1 MKRSFSEI
9 NDCTEGDFFKG
20 GENDSDGVENELE
33 SPETRA
39 RKRRRGQIEKKRRDR
54 INSSLA
60 ELRQLV
66 PAAFKKQGSTKLEKA
81 EILQLTVEHLRGLKY
96 GAEHTRGLA
105 MTRAVDEHIPGHQEC
120 IPDSHLSLSAPVE
133 TAETAHVSPTS
144 STRRQIVNKINCLAA
159 LPGGHN
165 GINPPKKTGLTL
177 STMETDK
184 QLCSSTQTFTPLPL
198 NAGRSEV
205 CEMSQARK
213 IRDWGLTVAFNCP
226 SVLPLQR
233 PGLGNVLQTPL
244 IQAGPL
250 IDWSMSLITKTNYSV
265 PFPSSWSP

>member
-1 MKRSFSEI
+1 MVSRLTLRDCAKTMVFFWSWYRKGIKPASGFISTRRVIHDYSF
-9 NDCTEGDFFKG
+9 
-20 GENDSDGVENELE
+20 
-33 SPETRA
+33 
-39 RKRRRGQIEKKRRDR
+39 QI
-54 INSSLA
+54 LP
-60 ELRQLV
+60 L
-66 PAAFKKQGSTKLEKA
+66 
-81 EILQLTVEHLRGLKY
+81 GLS
-96 GAEHTRGLA
+96 
-105 MTRAVDEHIPGHQEC
+105 MTRAVDERILGHQEC

-165 GINPPKKTGLTL
+165 GINPPNTGLTL

-184 QLCSSTQTFTPLPL
+184 QLCSTTQTFTALPL

-213 IRDWGLTVAFNCP
+213 IRDWGLTVAFNYP

>member
-1 MKRSFSEI
+1 MPASGFISTRRVIHDYSFH
-9 NDCTEGDFFKG
+9 
-20 GENDSDGVENELE
+20 
-33 SPETRA
+33 
-39 RKRRRGQIEKKRRDR
+39 
-54 INSSLA
+54 
-60 ELRQLV
+60 
-66 PAAFKKQGSTKLEKA
+66 
-81 EILQLTVEHLRGLKY
+81 ILPL
-96 GAEHTRGLA
+96 GLA
-105 MTRAVDEHIPGHQEC
+105 MTRAVEERITGHQC
-120 IPDSHLSLSAPVE
+120 IPDGHLSLSAPVE

-165 GINPPKKTGLTL
+165 GINPPKTGLTL

-184 QLCSSTQTFTPLPL
+184 QLCSSTQTFTTLPL

-213 IRDWGLTVAFNCP
+213 IRDWGLTVAFNYP